1 MYKIDILKSIDDI
14 STSIANSEINV
25 CESMLDAYNKSVAIL
40 ENYEGDDI
48 SSFNVFTESFIMEA
62 SQSEIKKESGIVSVI
77 RKIRD
82 AIAKMIVT
90 ILKKLGVKGLDPE
103 KIGDLSTPEKMEKV
117 IEKVEKTHKKHPI
130 ITISASVVGGA
141 AAIYG
146 GTKGIEALEKHVAW
160 KELDDDEKEL
170 VKKVFVQK
178 THSFNIPF
186 DVSRIGHV
194 MANTSLELKKIH
206 KNLCKVEDSVEKI
219 EEFCKTNG
227 ISSIKKDLKG
237 ICDEMD
243 EERSMSFEDT
253 KTYAH
258 SVEDYNK
265 RVLEFREGENRA
277 KSIVVLAG
285 YIDKKC
291 WDMVLKIKDEELK
304 KSVNKDIDAIMK
316 YIKKIIDTANY
327 VTNIGDEFDKIT
339 EVMNR
344 FLPKYYSVERTVN
357 TIKKDL
363 GSALKTSADTAA
375 RIYNSENQNNR
386 Y

>member
-62 SQSEIKKESGIVSVI
+62 SQSKIKKESGIMSVI

-103 KIGDLSTPEKMEKV
+103 KIGDLSTREKMEKA
-117 IEKVEKTHKKHPI
+117 IKKVEKTHKKHPI

-194 MANTSLELKKIH
+194 MANTSLELKKIY
-206 KNLCKVEDSVEKI
+206 KNLTKVEASVRDSVEKI
-219 EEFCKTNG
+219 EEFCKKNG

-265 RVLEFREGENRA
+265 RVLEFREGEDRA
-277 KSIVVLAG
+277 KVIALLAG

-291 WDMVLKIKDEELK
+291 WDMAVKIKDEELK

-327 VTNIGDEFDKIT
+327 VTNIGLEFDKIT
-339 EVMNR
+339 ELMNR

-375 RIYNSENQNNR
+375 RIYNSEN
-386 Y
+386 

>member
-1 MYKIDILKSIDDI
+1 
-14 STSIANSEINV
+14 
-25 CESMLDAYNKSVAIL
+25 
-40 ENYEGDDI
+40 
-48 SSFNVFTESFIMEA
+48 
-62 SQSEIKKESGIVSVI
+62 
-77 RKIRD
+77 
-82 AIAKMIVT
+82 
-90 ILKKLGVKGLDPE
+90 
-103 KIGDLSTPEKMEKV
+103 
-117 IEKVEKTHKKHPI
+117 
-130 ITISASVVGGA
+130 
-141 AAIYG
+141 
-146 GTKGIEALEKHVAW
+146 
-160 KELDDDEKEL
+160 
-170 VKKVFVQK
+170 
-178 THSFNIPF
+178 
-186 DVSRIGHV
+186 
-194 MANTSLELKKIH
+194 
-206 KNLCKVEDSVEKI
+206 
-219 EEFCKTNG
+219 
-227 ISSIKKDLKG
+227 
-237 ICDEMD
+237 MD

-258 SVEDYNK
+258 SVDDYNK
-265 RVLEFREGENRA
+265 RVLEFREDENRA

-339 EVMNR
+339 ELMNR

-375 RIYNSENQNNR
+375 KIYNSKNQNNG

>member
-103 KIGDLSTPEKMEKV
+103 KIGDLSTPEKMEKA

-219 EEFCKTNG
+219 EEFCKANG

-265 RVLEFREGENRA
+265 RVLEFREDENRA

-363 GSALKTSADTAA
+363 GSALETSLDVAK
-375 RIYNSENQNNR
+375 QFKNNNH
-386 Y
+386 